1 MKECKKFLI
10 IANELKDIDLK
21 WSKYTDEL
29 IRSKGFET
37 RLHVGLDSEGLTDCF
52 DDTDVIIVMG
62 GDGTMLRISHA
73 LSGRN
78 IPVIG
83 VNLGTVGFMTEV
95 VVSEIDS
102 MIGRLISGDYRI
114 EERMMLKGIVTD
126 GTESKVAYAL
136 NDIVFAR
143 ENALRLIAVRIYV
156 NDKHFDTCEAD
167 GILVATPTGSTGYNL
182 SAGGPIVKGDAR
194 LMVMTPISPYSL
206 SRRSVIFGAEDRI
219 TLEILRKRK
228 DIECS
233 GLVSF
238 DGAETFKME
247 LGSKVDIEVSPYTFS
262 VVKLDDS
269 SVYEIL
275 RKKLGG

>member
-1 MKECKKFLI
+1 
-10 IANELKDIDLK
+10 
-21 WSKYTDEL
+21 
-29 IRSKGFET
+29 
-37 RLHVGLDSEGLTDCF
+37 
-52 DDTDVIIVMG
+52 
-62 GDGTMLRISHA
+62 MLRISHA

-95 VVSEIDS
+95 VVSEIDK
-102 MIGRLISGDYRI
+102 MIDKLIAGEYRI
-114 EERMMLKGIVTD
+114 EERMMLKGTVITNAGEDSLQQSSDQTLVEHTLSEH
-126 GTESKVAYAL
+126 TSVEHTSSEHTSVAYAL

-143 ENALRLIAVRIYV
+143 ENALRLIAVEIFV
-156 NDKHFDTCEAD
+156 NDKYFDTCEAD

-219 TLEILRKRK
+219 TLKLIRKRK

-238 DGAETFKME
+238 DGA
-247 LGSKVDIEVSPYTFS
+247 
-262 VVKLDDS
+262 
-269 SVYEIL
+269 
-275 RKKLGG
+275 